1 MISILREYYNA
12 LPLGNYNALPLGNYN
27 EMLVPY
33 FEMLKEYFI
42 G

>member
-1 MISILREYYNA
+1 MISILREY
-12 LPLGNYNALPLGNYN
+12 YNALPLGNYN